1 MGKHR
6 RPSRLTRLRSSGSPL
21 HLSIAAGVAGTV
33 AITGTVVAS
42 AGDGTSTVRTT
53 LAGDQRGDSRAAAE
67 SPAVAHLA
75 DLGATGAALQLRDA
89 VHAELAERAE
99 RLAEAKARA
108 IAKRKA
114 EQRRAERR
122 KARLAAQQRAEERAE
137 ELAERR
143 AAAHQA
149 AHARSVQ
156 TVSRSIERTSASAS
170 SVLSI
175 AAQVASG
182 AYYAYGGAGPSGFDC
197 SGFTS
202 YVFSKVGISL
212 PHSSSAQRSVARPV
226 SSPQPGDLVFV
237 YNGGGGSIGHVA
249 IYAGGGYWW
258 EASNPSTGVGKHRAW
273 SSAVSYGRVL

>member
-122 KARLAAQQRAEERAE
+122 KARLAAQQRAE